1 MAKYRITAPDGG
13 TYEIT
18 APDDATQ
25 EQILAYAQQNHKAQP
40 AKEKPAEKSTLES
53 IKGGLASAPINAY
66 LGAKQ
71 LFSDLTP
78 VERDVLKQN
87 REAEKDAPV
96 SSFVSNVGTYLPAM
110 LVPGAN
116 TVVGG
121 ALIGGATGALQPTD
135 EGENRLANTV
145 VGAVGGAAIPAAI
158 RGAQT
163 IKAAAIDPF
172 TQAGRDR
179 IAGGVLNRATRDPA
193 AVAQRLQAA
202 QGATPG
208 FNPTAG
214 QAANDAGI
222 AAIERAVRAVDPA
235 GFSSAEQA
243 QRAALADAVR
253 GLGGDAAQRQALVNA
268 REQAV
273 QQLYNAA
280 KSRTVDGDATLNAL
294 LQRPTV
300 QEGMG
305 AASRAAQD
313 EGRNFA
319 LSAGR
324 PAQTVSS
331 GVLDAAG
338 NPITSTIPAQ
348 PARYSGQA
356 LHDLKMGIDAAISGQ
371 PAPGMAARSS
381 AAQNQARS
389 DYLAWLESKLP
400 EYQQART
407 TFQQMS
413 QPINQMDVGNAM
425 AERFIPALYRD
436 MPAPQQLNSASL
448 ARAVTDQGDNIAREA
463 TGMRNATLEG
473 VLTPQQRAVLNGVLS
488 DAQAMKVGEN
498 MGRGAG
504 SDTIQKTAMSHIAAE
519 AGIPN
524 WMASLMRVPGGW
536 AKRAGDAIY
545 GNADEQ
551 VRQRLAEALIDP
563 RQAAA
568 VMNSA
573 GANPSA
579 MSVSLQNMVR
589 ALNPGVSGYLAG
601 Q

>member
-1 MAKYRITAPDGG
+1 MADIAQIERALINADKAGDSAAAMTLAAEIRRLRTTQAEAP
-13 TYEIT
+13 
-18 APDDATQ
+18 
-25 EQILAYAQQNHKAQP
+25 QP
-40 AKEKPAEKSTLES
+40 KKSTWEEV
-53 IKGGLASAPINAY
+53 KGGLASAPINAY
-66 LGAKQ
+66 LGTKQ

-87 REAEKDAPV
+87 REAEKNAPV

-121 ALIGGATGALQPTD
+121 AVIGGATGAIQPTD
-135 EGENRLANTV
+135 EGESRLANTV
-145 VGAVGGAAIPAAI
+145 VGTVGGAVIPAAI

-163 IKAAAIDPF
+163 VKAAAIDPF

-193 AVAQRLQAA
+193 AVAGRLQSA

-222 AAIERAVRAVDPA
+222 AALERAARAVDPA
-235 GFSSAEQA
+235 GFSAAEQS

-253 GLGGDAAQRQALVNA
+253 GLGGDAVQRNALVNA

-273 QQLYNAA
+273 QQFYNAA

-294 LQRPTV
+294 LQRPTI

-313 EGRNFA
+313 EGRSFA
-319 LSAGR
+319 MSAGR

-331 GVLDAAG
+331 GVLDSAG

-371 PAPGMAARSS
+371 PSQGMAARSN
-381 AAQNQARS
+381 AAQNQARA
-389 DYLAWLESKLP
+389 DYLAWLESNLP
-400 EYQQART
+400 EYRQART

-413 QPINQMDVGNAM
+413 QPINQMDVGNAL
-425 AERFIPALYRD
+425 AERFIPAQYRD
-436 MPAPQQLNSASL
+436 MPAPLQLNSASL

-463 TGMRNATLEG
+463 TGMRNATLDG
-473 VLTPQQRAVLNGVLS
+473 VLTPQQRAVLSGVLS
-488 DAQAMKVGEN
+488 DAQAMKIGEN

-519 AGIPN
+519 AGVPN
-524 WMASLMRVPGGW
+524 WMASAMRLPGGW

-545 GNADEQ
+545 GSADEQ

-563 RQAAA
+563 SQAAS

-579 MSVSLQNMVR
+579 MSTSLRAMVR
-589 ALNPGVSGYLAG
+589 ALNPGVAGYLAG